1 MGNIVITIGRTF
13 GSGGRE
19 IGKQLARSLGFAYY
33 DKELLEEQARYSGIS
48 QDYLQ
53 TMDEKKPSIFF
64 APLPTAVVDNTTISE
79 NRVIQIQREVINLLA
94 EKSSCIIVGRRA
106 DQLLRGRPNTYNIF
120 ISASMPYCIERV
132 AKRDG
137 LTKQESERK
146 IIKMNHSRQAYY
158 NYTGEGEWGKASNY
172 HLCLDSGILG
182 VQDAVKLIKIFV
194 AQAEGKSN

>member
-19 IGKQLARSLGFAYY
+19 IGKQLAHSLGFAYY

-79 NRVIQIQREVINLLA
+79 NRVIQIQREVVNLLA
-94 EKSSCIIVGRRA
+94 ERNSCIIVGRRA

-120 ISASMPYCIERV
+120 ISAPIPYCIERV
-132 AKRDG
+132 SKRDC

-146 IIKMNHSRQAYY
+146 IIKMNRSRQAYY
-158 NYTGEGEWGKASNY
+158 NYTGEGNWGEASNY
-172 HLCLDSGILG
+172 HLCLDSSTLS
-182 VQDAVKLIKIFV
+182 VQDTVKLIKIYV
-194 AQAEGKSN
+194 ALAEAKSI